1 MWMLF
6 VIVLEANAYFVAP
19 KGPFTSMEGC
29 FKARER
35 SLATFPKPKINY
47 EAVCIHTDKVESI

>member
-19 KGPFTSMEGC
+19 KGPFMGMEEC
-29 FKARER
+29 FKERER
-35 SLATFPKPKINY
+35 TLATFPKRKINY
-47 EAVCIHTDKVESI
+47 ADVCIRADKVDGI